1 MYRYYFL
8 LFAFVLLG
16 CPSVPPEDDT
26 TEPNDQ
32 ATPWDPTAYF
42 ETMETPPAELL
53 EPDPLPELEG
63 DYTLVTAKQ
72 FKEDPDILN
81 TLDAPRIM
89 LVGDFTEFGRIKL
102 NRLNSNTR
110 TVLSGLTDPF
120 QARDKNECTK
130 VDALD
135 IQGGSWVITKI
146 WFNSESQ
153 EKFGVKYT
161 QSSRMVNVEN
171 CTWSRCRWTNAVNGI
186 RVVNSS
192 YNTFQYLAANE
203 RALVPIDGAL
213 VGFEAPAGQESRGNR
228 VLYCETVDLPDGI
241 GGAPWSIS
249 AQQAGSTPGTVFAFN
264 AGQKTPAIYR
274 PVEIVIDGDTLE
286 YCAYMAEDGVD
297 IKNGAREDGPGNR
310 SWFYAN
316 FHTGSRPTG
325 IDCKDGASPCASAGS
340 SGVGIGVWHN
350 WAKFWNIWGNL
361 SLDDIHGLYVEGYLD
376 NDERTRVEGIDV
388 RYNVVAYQAD
398 CNPGGYPKPGSDR
411 PPRPNENNGLALRVV
426 CPDCTVENNVV
437 AGTNT
442 AYYKPT
448 LAKYSNNLFA
458 EITPGTARPEF
469 TPMEALTWKEYSVQ
483 VSPLLNPDSLL
494 TILLPVPNF

>member
-1 MYRYYFL
+1 MYRYLFL
-8 LFAFVLLG
+8 FVALFLAG
-16 CPSVPPEDDT
+16 CPAPNEPTKPE
-26 TEPNDQ
+26 PI
-32 ATPWDPTAYF
+32 PWDPTAYF
-42 ETMETPPAELL
+42 PDMETPPAELL

-63 DYTLVTAKQ
+63 NPSWEILTPEDFAQ
-72 FKEDPDILN
+72 DPDILN
-81 TLDAPRIM
+81 RPGTYFWRLQ
-89 LVGDFTEFGRIKL
+89 GDFSKFGRITLDKPL
-102 NRLNSNTR
+102 NGQR
-110 TVLSGLTDPF
+110 TVIQGAQDPF
-120 QARDKNECTK
+120 NGSKREENTIIT
-130 VDALD
+130 ALD
-135 IQGGSWVITKI
+135 IQGGSWVITNI
-146 WFNSESQ
+146 WLHGEDQ

-274 PVEIVIDGDTLE
+274 PVEVVIDGDTLE

-325 IDCKDGASPCASAGS
+325 QDCKDGASPCASAGS

-350 WAKFWNIWGNL
+350 YAKFWNIWGNL

-483 VSPLLNPDSLL
+483 ISPLLNPDSLL
-494 TILLPVPNF
+494 TIILPVPNF